1 MTLTKTKSGRYF
13 LSFNIVDSREKRVRP
28 ERTSYISNNVRQIV
42 SDVDADNEK
51 HVFYTDYD
59 AEVGDYLVVTDK

>member
-28 ERTSYISNNVRQIV
+28 ESTSYISDNVRQIV
-42 SDVDADNEK
+42 SDVDADNGK
-51 HVFYTDYD
+51 HVFYTDCD